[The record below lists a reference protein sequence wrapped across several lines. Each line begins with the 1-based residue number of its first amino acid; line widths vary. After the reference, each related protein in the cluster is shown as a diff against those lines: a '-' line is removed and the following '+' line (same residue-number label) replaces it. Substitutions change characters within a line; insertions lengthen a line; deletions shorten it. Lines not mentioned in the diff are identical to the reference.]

1 MKVEKKSCKVYKD
14 VVLDINTYFGGNM
27 KKRYFWLTILC
38 MICMLFVACKSTP
51 EAEPVEPEVVAPV
64 EPTPEEI
71 PVVETED
78 FSDKNVA
85 LRDAVYS
92 ARDAAI
98 SAGALEI
105 FPEEFLAIDA
115 LAASIDATFEQ
126 DKGTAEYTTKAQN
139 LLDMYKCFEN
149 LTLAAKAQDRIE
161 ELGFADYAPED
172 YEKANALADEFG
184 TIESFDNINGA
195 YFLEKSEEILALYN
209 SVLTK
214 AFKTLSN
221 EARTNLLSTKKLA
234 DDIKS
239 SVAAKEEYNAA
250 NDLMINA
257 DACASRMDWEG
268 AYNGYLDADSEMQKV
283 YELVSEKRAA
293 AEKAMAE
300 AKARAEAAIAHALEA
315 DEIAPITE
323 EGDAE

>member
-1 MKVEKKSCKVYKD
+1 
-14 VVLDINTYFGGNM
+14 M

-64 EPTPEEI
+64 EPTPEEN
-71 PVVETED
+71 PVVEPVED
-78 FSDKNVA
+78 FSARNIA

-98 SAGALEI
+98 NAGALEV

-126 DKGTAEYTTKAQN
+126 DKGSAEYTTKAQN

-161 ELGFADYAPED
+161 ELGFAQYAPED

-221 EARTNLLSTKKLA
+221 EARANLLSTKKLA

>member
-1 MKVEKKSCKVYKD
+1 
-14 VVLDINTYFGGNM
+14 M
-27 KKRYFWLTILC
+27 KKRYFWLSILC
-38 MICMLFVACKSTP
+38 MVCMIFASCSSTP
-51 EAEPVEPEVVAPV
+51 DEAPVEPEVVAPV

-71 PVVETED
+71 PVED
-78 FSDKNVA
+78 LSEKNTA

-98 SAGALEI
+98 NAGALE
-105 FPEEFLAIDA
+105 FFSEEFLAFDA

-149 LTLAAKAQDRIE
+149 LTLAVKAQERID
-161 ELGFADYAPED
+161 ELDLAQYAPED

-195 YFLEKSEEILALYN
+195 YFLEKSEEMLALYN
-209 SVLTK
+209 SVIAK
-214 AFKTLSN
+214 GFKTLSN
-221 EARTNLLSTKKLA
+221 EARANLLNTKKLA